1 MSAWHPTATVKA
13 SIAIH
18 ALAGAGIVL
27 APSLWPQALAALVAN
42 HGVLTAAGLW
52 PRSTLLGPNVT
63 RLPAAAAARN
73 EIALTIDDG
82 PDPEVTPH
90 VLDQLDVVG
99 AKATF
104 FCIGEE
110 VTRHAVLAREMVA
123 RGHHIENHSQHH
135 LKTFSIFGPARIR
148 SEIAD
153 AQASIADT
161 VGRAPCYFRPT
172 AGLRNPFLDP
182 VLSALELQ
190 LVSWTRRP
198 FDTRCGDPDLVLARL
213 TRGLAAGDIM
223 LMHDG
228 NAALTASGDP
238 VILEVLPRLLVALR
252 AAELNTVTL
261 AHALGTP

>member
-1 MSAWHPTATVKA
+1 MSDWHPTATVKA
-13 SIAIH
+13 SVAIH
-18 ALAGAGIVL
+18 ALAGAGFVF
-27 APSLWPQALAALVAN
+27 APGLWPQALAALVAN

-73 EIALTIDDG
+73 EVALTIDDG
-82 PDPEVTPH
+82 PDPEVTPR
-90 VLDQLDVVG
+90 VLDQLDAVG

-110 VTRHAVLAREMVA
+110 VTRHAALAREIVT
-123 RGHHIENHSQHH
+123 RGHEIENHSQHH
-135 LKTFSIFGPARIR
+135 LTMFSLLGPWRMR
-148 SEIAD
+148 REIVN
-153 AQASIADT
+153 AQESIAAT

-182 VLSALELQ
+182 VLTSLGLQ

-198 FDTRCGDPDLVLARL
+198 FDTQCGDAEQVYQRL

-228 NAALTASGDP
+228 NAARTASGNP
-238 VILEVLPRLLVALR
+238 VILEALPRLLVALG

-261 AHALGTP
+261 SQALGRP